1 MIAAELYTLREH
13 LGDAYAIAAGLR
25 RVREMG
31 YDGVELAGL
40 GPIEPARLA
49 ALLRETGLTACS
61 AHVSWERLRD
71 ETGAAIEDCRTW
83 GCTHVAV
90 PVLPAEYRSA
100 DGYVRFAGESS
111 AVAVSLRAAGI
122 RLAYHNHAYELER
135 FGRESGL
142 EIIYRASDPALL
154 DGQIDTYWIQYGGGS
169 PAGWI
174 RRLRGRAPT
183 VHVKDMDVSDGQP
196 VMAEIGEGNLD
207 WADVLAA
214 CREAGVQW
222 LIVEQDVCRRDPF
235 ESLAISRRNLEA
247 LGRPPAGGC

>member
-1 MIAAELYTLREH
+1 VIAAELYTIREH
-13 LGDAYAIAAGLR
+13 LGEPNSVAVALR

-40 GPIEPARLA
+40 GPIQPVHLA
-49 ALLRETGLTACS
+49 ELLLETGLVACS
-61 AHVSWERLRD
+61 AHVSWERLRT
-71 ETGAAIEDCRTW
+71 ETDATIEDCRAW
-83 GCTHVAV
+83 RCNHVAV
-90 PVLPAEYRSA
+90 PGLPAEYRSA
-100 DGYVRFAGESS
+100 EGYERFAGEASG
-111 AVAVSLRAAGI
+111 VAGKLREAGI
-122 RLAYHNHAYELER
+122 RLGYHNHAYELQR
-135 FGRESGL
+135 YGRESGL
-142 EIIYRASDPALL
+142 EIIYRASDPSLL

-174 RRLRGRAPT
+174 RRLGGRIPT
-183 VHVKDMDVSDGQP
+183 VHLKDMDVLDGEP
-196 VMAEIGEGNLD
+196 VMAELGEGNLD

-247 LGRPPAGGC
+247 LAAG

>member
-13 LGDAYAIAAGLR
+13 LDGEDAIAAGLR
-25 RVREMG
+25 KLREMG

-40 GPIEPARLA
+40 GPIEPTRLA

-61 AHVSWERLRD
+61 AHVRWERLRD
-71 ETGAAIEDCRTW
+71 ETGAAIEDCRMW

-100 DGYVRFAGESS
+100 DGYARFAVQASG
-111 AVAVSLRAAGI
+111 VAATLREAGI
-122 RLAYHNHAYELER
+122 RLAFHNHAYELQR
-135 FGRESGL
+135 FERESGL

-154 DGQIDTYWIQYGGGS
+154 DSQIDTYWVQYGGGS
-169 PAGWI
+169 PGGWI

-183 VHVKDMDVSDGQP
+183 VHLKDMDVSDGQP

-207 WADVLAA
+207 WTDVLAA
-214 CREAGVQW
+214 CSEAGVQW

-235 ESLAISRRNLEA
+235 ESLAISRRNLQA
-247 LGRPPAGGC
+247 LGAG